1 MISFLFFSFVFYDYT
16 HRLEEAFNKILNKM
30 EFMEHHFEHHF
41 VTNSDNI
48 DHVKAKLDA
57 KEDSAIHKISELEIL
72 VKKVKAIS

>member
-1 MISFLFFSFVFYDYT
+1 
-16 HRLEEAFNKILNKM
+16 M

-57 KEDSAIHKISELEIL
+57 REDSAMNKIGELEVL
-72 VKKVKAIS
+72 VKKVKTVYLIFTYLKFLHILLHLSHY